1 MSKDSNPPPDPRFPP
16 GPGAGGGFNPPVF
29 DLHGAGSQEDLA
41 SVLNRLSG
49 EDPARQKE
57 KAERNAAIQQSMA
70 AAQAGLQ
77 KLWDLSNQGPLT
89 NEHLGPI
96 LSTLSTIVAT
106 LCKQNYF
113 LLQTVMKLEDAED
126 RRG

>member
-1 MSKDSNPPPDPRFPP
+1 MSTEPNSPQDPRLPP
-16 GPGAGGGFNPPVF
+16 RLGAAGGFTPPAF

-57 KAERNAAIQQSMA
+57 KAERNAAIQRTMA
-70 AAQAGLQ
+70 GAQAGLE
-77 KLWDLSNQGPLT
+77 KLWELSNRMPLT

-96 LSTLSTIVAT
+96 LSTLSSIVAT
-106 LCKQNYF
+106 LCKQNHY
-113 LLQTVMKLEDAED
+113 LLQTVMKLEDADD
-126 RRG
+126 RRR